1 MDYELMNWAFL
12 TTLFFIGLGGSF
24 VSAMTGL
31 GGAIIIVPALLY
43 LPPMLGV
50 GALDMKQTA
59 GITITMVFTA
69 SLIGTFTHHQH
80 KSVSRNLVLIMGIT
94 GFITCFAGAYV
105 SKFTE
110 AEFLLAIFSVMSV
123 IAAVMMWI
131 PRKEQGGEIPAEQ
144 VQFNQTIAF
153 FIAVVVGL
161 VGGMVGAP
169 GAYIFIPLM
178 IYVLKIPTRIALGST
193 MGIVFIS
200 SIAGLLGKFSTGQ
213 VPYLPTAAVVLGAI
227 PGSRMGGHFSH
238 RVPVALLRRFLAVII
253 GFAAARMIY
262 DVLT

>member
-1 MDYELMNWAFL
+1 MDWAFL
-12 TTLFFIGLGGSF
+12 MTLFLIGLAGSF

-43 LPPMLGV
+43 LPPLVSV
-50 GALDMKQTA
+50 GCLDMKQVA

-69 SLIGTFTHHQH
+69 SLIGTLTHHQH
-80 KSVSRNLVLIMGIT
+80 KSVSKSLVLIMGIT
-94 GFITCFAGAYV
+94 GFLTCFAGAYL
-105 SKFTE
+105 SKFTK
-110 AEFLLAIFSVMSV
+110 ADSLLAVFAAMSV
-123 IAAVMMWI
+123 IAAIMMWI
-131 PRKEQGGEIPAEQ
+131 PRREQGEDVLADE
-144 VQFNQTIAF
+144 VQFNRAGAFLIAL
-153 FIAVVVGL
+153 VVGF

-178 IYVLKIPTRIALGST
+178 IYILQIPTRIALGST

-200 SIAGLLGKFSTGQ
+200 SVAGLLGKIFTGQ

-227 PGSRMGGHFSH
+227 PGARWGGQFSH
-238 RVPVALLRRFLAVII
+238 RVPVVLLRRFLAFII
-253 GFAAARMIY
+253 GFAAIRMIY

>member
-1 MDYELMNWAFL
+1 MDGAFL
-12 TTLFFIGLGGSF
+12 ITLFLIGLGGSF
-24 VSAMTGL
+24 ISAMTGL
-31 GGAIIIVPALLY
+31 GGAIIMVPALLY
-43 LPPMLGV
+43 LPKFLCV
-50 GALDMKQTA
+50 GCLDMKQVA

-80 KSVSRNLVLIMGIT
+80 KSVSKSLVLIMGIT
-94 GFITCFAGAYV
+94 GFLTCFGGAYL
-105 SKFTE
+105 SKYTK
-110 AEFLLAIFSVMSV
+110 ADFLLAIFAMMSV

-131 PRKEQGGEIPAEQ
+131 PRREQGREVPTNE
-144 VQFNQTIAF
+144 VQFNRAGAF
-153 FIAVVVGL
+153 LIAVVVGF

-178 IYVLKIPTRIALGST
+178 IYVLQIPTRVALGST

-200 SIAGLLGKFSTGQ
+200 SVAGLLGKIFTSQ

-227 PGSRMGGHFSH
+227 PGACMGGHFSH
-238 RVPVALLRRFLAVII
+238 KVPVALLRRVLAFII
-253 GFAAARMIY
+253 GFAAIRMIY

>member
-1 MDYELMNWAFL
+1 MDWTLL
-12 TTLFFIGLGGSF
+12 ISLFFIGLGGSF

-43 LPPMLGV
+43 LPPLIGV
-50 GALDMKQTA
+50 GCLDMKQVA
-59 GITITMVFTA
+59 GITIAMVFTA
-69 SLIGTFTHHQH
+69 SLIGTFTHHRH
-80 KSVSRNLVLIMGIT
+80 KSVSKSLVLIMGIT
-94 GFITCFAGAYV
+94 GFLTCFGGAYL
-105 SKFTE
+105 SKYTK
-110 AEFLLAIFSVMSV
+110 ADFLLAIFAVMSV

-131 PRKEQGGEIPAEQ
+131 PRREQGGEVPANE
-144 VQFNQTIAF
+144 VQFNRAGAFLIA
-153 FIAVVVGL
+153 AVVGF

-178 IYVLKIPTRIALGST
+178 IYVLQIPTRIALGST

-200 SIAGLLGKFSTGQ
+200 SVAGLLGKIFTGQ

-227 PGSRMGGHFSH
+227 PGARMGGHFSH
-238 RVPVALLRRFLAVII
+238 KVPVALLRRVLAFII
-253 GFAAARMIY
+253 GFAALRMIY